1 MKNITKPTVTEHTVI
16 DIWGN
21 KVIEFEIEEQNQN
34 LSIEDIIAKETKLG
48 NDIEIRKSKNGI
60 KVFLVSKKLIAEF
73 DMSH

>member
-1 MKNITKPTVTEHTVI
+1 MKNITKPTVTEHTVT
-16 DIWGN
+16 DLWGN

-34 LSIEDIIAKETKLG
+34 LSIEDNIAKETKLG

-60 KVFLVSKKLIAEF
+60 KVFSVSKKLIAEF